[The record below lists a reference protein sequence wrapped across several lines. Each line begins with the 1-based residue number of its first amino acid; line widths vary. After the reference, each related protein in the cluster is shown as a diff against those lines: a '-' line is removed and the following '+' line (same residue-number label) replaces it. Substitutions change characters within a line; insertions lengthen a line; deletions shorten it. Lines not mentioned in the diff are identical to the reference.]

1 MISLAQKKIPAKG
14 KTKLKSINNI
24 FSFSHLLIIT
34 SLENLLIKFDRS
46 IIIP

>member
-14 KTKLKSINNI
+14 KTKLKSIKGRR
-24 FSFSHLLIIT
+24 SGHLLIIT
-34 SLENLLIKFDRS
+34 SVENLLIKFDRS